1 MQQYLPEGLMLHS
14 AEQLPRY
21 SQPELDRAQ
30 QEGTILE
37 AIVTMCDAQ
46 HNLVVNLGSTTGLIP
61 YEETAIGV
69 AEGAVRDVAILS
81 RVGRPVCFQVTN
93 AAASPV
99 LLSRRAAQL
108 QARDALFAQRHTGD
122 ILPAIVT
129 NPTRFGAF
137 CDIGCGLVGLLGIEN
152 ISVSRIHHS
161 QERLR
166 EGQQIFVILQS
177 LDPDTGR
184 VTLSHKELLGTWA
197 QNAAAFQ
204 AGQTVTG
211 IVRSKKDY
219 GLFIELAPNLSGLA
233 EPRAD
238 LDEGDAV
245 SVYIKAIL
253 PQKQKIKLIVLKK
266 LERALLSQP
275 PVEYFEV
282 GEHLSSWQYSPASA
296 LTLF

>member
-1 MQQYLPEGLMLHS
+1 MQQYLPEGLMLHNS
-14 AEQLPRY
+14 VPRY
-21 SQPELDRAQ
+21 SQAELERAQ
-30 QEGTILE
+30 QDRTILT
-37 AIVTMCDAQ
+37 AVATMCDAQ
-46 HNLVVNLGSTTGLIP
+46 HNLIVNLGSTTGLIP
-61 YEETAIGV
+61 YEQTAIGI
-69 AEGAVRDVAILS
+69 AEGTIRDVAILAL
-81 RVGRPVCFQVTN
+81 VGRPVCFQVQD
-93 AAASPV
+93 ASVSPV

-108 QARDALFAQRHTGD
+108 SARNTLFAQHHPGD

-129 NPTRFGAF
+129 NPARFGAF

-152 ISVSRIHHS
+152 ISVSRIRHS
-161 QERLR
+161 QERLH
-166 EGQQIFVILQS
+166 EGQNLFVILRS
-177 LDPDTGR
+177 MDPETGR

-233 EPRAD
+233 EPHAG
-238 LDEGDAV
+238 LEEGDAV
-245 SVYIKAIL
+245 SVYIKSIL

-266 LERALLSQP
+266 LDRALLTP
-275 PVEYFEV
+275 PPIEYFES
-282 GEHLSSWQYSPASA
+282 GTHLDSWQYGPSDP